1 MGVMNPRPVL
11 WLVLIVSAVANT
23 VLSSAGAHLI
33 GAGFGLITLA
43 CIVALVVHHYRHRE
57 G

>member
-1 MGVMNPRPVL
+1 MNPRPVL